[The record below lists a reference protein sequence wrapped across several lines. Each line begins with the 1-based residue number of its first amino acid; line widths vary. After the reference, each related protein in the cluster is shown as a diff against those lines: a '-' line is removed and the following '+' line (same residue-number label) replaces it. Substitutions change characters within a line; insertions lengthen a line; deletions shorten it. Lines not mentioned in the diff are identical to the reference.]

1 VLLLAL
7 CDVRTG
13 SDLKLRTKLF
23 GELVVL
29 WVSAGRFKPLPP
41 CNIIAQKML
50 INSHNSLGSRTG
62 LFSGLFM
69 EAQASRPGFS

>member
-1 VLLLAL
+1 MRTGLDPRIGMKCRGEVLVFEVGSWKVVLLLAL

-23 GELVVL
+23 GELVVF

-41 CNIIAQKML
+41 CNIIAQKC
-50 INSHNSLGSRTG
+50 S
-62 LFSGLFM
+62 
-69 EAQASRPGFS
+69 